1 MADDA
6 ALDALYQ
13 EVILDHYRR
22 PRNFREMPDAS
33 CSAEGKNPSCGDKVT
48 IWVKFD
54 GERVSEVSFQGE
66 GCAISKASASLMTQA
81 VKGRSRAEATEIFD
95 NVHRLVT
102 TGATGSADATKS
114 LGQLRA
120 LAGVSKFP
128 SRVKCASLAW
138 HALKSAMDDHSPEV
152 VVHTGGPSA

>member
-1 MADDA
+1 MPDDA

-22 PRNFREMPDAS
+22 PRNYREMPDAS
-33 CSAEGKNPSCGDKVT
+33 ASAEGKNPSCGDNVT

-54 GERVSEVSFQGE
+54 GERVSEVTFQGE

-102 TGATGSADATKS
+102 TGATASAEATKS

-120 LAGVSKFP
+120 LGGVSKFP

-138 HALKSAMDDHSPEV
+138 HALKSAMDDHSPEAA
-152 VVHTGGPSA
+152 VHTGGPTA